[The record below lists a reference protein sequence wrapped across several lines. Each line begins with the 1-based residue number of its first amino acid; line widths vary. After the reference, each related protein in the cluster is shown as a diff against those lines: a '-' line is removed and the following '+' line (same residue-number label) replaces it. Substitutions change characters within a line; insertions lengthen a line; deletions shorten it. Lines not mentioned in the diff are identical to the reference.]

1 MEVSVTINGAVES
14 LGKGSTVL
22 DVLNAK
28 KARPE
33 MMAVEINGELL
44 RKDDYSVTTLNDGD
58 RMEFLPY
65 MAGGGS
71 YS

>member
-44 RKDDYSVTTLNDGD
+44 RKDDYGVTALSDGD

-71 YS
+71 SS